1 MEGKKERLKLK
12 QYCESNN
19 TVCRYDVGTVNSN
32 LSKKNYIE
40 YGLWYRKAKYLILIL
55 KLEDGHFN
63 CLKKQQMNCQ
73 FWYMQVINR
82 RGESGV

>member
-32 LSKKNYIE
+32 LSKKIISNMAYDIE
-40 YGLWYRKAKYLILIL
+40 KQNIKY
-55 KLEDGHFN
+55 
-63 CLKKQQMNCQ
+63 
-73 FWYMQVINR
+73 
-82 RGESGV
+82 

>member
-40 YGLWYRKAKYLILIL
+40 YGLWYRKAKY
-55 KLEDGHFN
+55 
-63 CLKKQQMNCQ
+63 
-73 FWYMQVINR
+73 
-82 RGESGV
+82 